1 MLRRKMVEPGGPASA
16 ATPTVAAASFS
27 HIGEFKPD
35 NERFSVYVERF
46 ELFLAANGV
55 QGSRKV
61 PLSNNGGRGGTTYGL
76 LHHLV
81 APSNLKDMSY
91 EDIVSKLRAHF
102 EPKPLIIAKRFLFH
116 RRDQRP
122 GESIAEYL
130 AELRRLASG
139 CAFQGDQLTEALRDR
154 LVCGM
159 RSEATQK
166 RLLSESDPSVD
177 RVLEVP

>member
-16 ATPTVAAASFS
+16 ATLTVATASFG

-55 QGSRKV
+55 QDSRKV
-61 PLSNNGGRGGTTYGL
+61 PLFLTMVGGTTYGL

-81 APSNLKDMSY
+81 APSNPKDMSY
-91 EDIVSKLRAHF
+91 GDIVSKLRAHF

-116 RRDQRP
+116 RRDQKP
-122 GESIAEYL
+122 GESIAESS
-130 AELRRLASG
+130 RTTS
-139 CAFQGDQLTEALRDR
+139 
-154 LVCGM
+154 
-159 RSEATQK
+159 
-166 RLLSESDPSVD
+166 PSVGLCFSGRSVD
-177 RVLEVP
+177 GGSPRQTSLRYAQ